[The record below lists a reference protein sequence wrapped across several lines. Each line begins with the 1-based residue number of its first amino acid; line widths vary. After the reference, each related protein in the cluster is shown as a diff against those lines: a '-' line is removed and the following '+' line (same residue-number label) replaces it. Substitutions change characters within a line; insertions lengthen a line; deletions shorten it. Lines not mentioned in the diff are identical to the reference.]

1 MGCLQKYTI
10 YMGGNTI
17 MACMNCKTA
26 LVTGADRGFGLFI
39 AQGLAKAGYRV
50 YAGRV
55 LTDYQLLDDLVKAGE
70 NIVPVWLDVSDEKD
84 IEKVRDQIAAETGR
98 LDILVSNAA
107 HMGGANPSEVGG
119 TQPIDF
125 EMLEKDFCIN
135 SMGGMVLT
143 DRLLPLLEKGEDK
156 RLFYTSSEISS
167 LRLMTRV
174 GSMRYAQTK
183 TALNLGVRMLF
194 NELRPKG
201 YTFRLYQPGGMK
213 RQMPDGTLAKTTSS
227 VNPMDS
233 AAEALRQILTDRI
246 DEDRLALID
255 YHGRELSF

>member
-1 MGCLQKYTI
+1 MPET
-10 YMGGNTI
+10 NT
-17 MACMNCKTA
+17 KTA

-39 AQGLAKAGYRV
+39 AKGLAKAGYRV

-55 LTDYQLLDDLVKAGE
+55 LRDYALLDTLQQECPNV
-70 NIVPVWLDVSDEKD
+70 VPVWLDVADVAN
-84 IEKVRDQIAAETGR
+84 IEAVREQIANDTGR

-119 TQPIDF
+119 AQPIDF

-135 SMGGMVLT
+135 SMAGPVLT

-174 GSMRYAQTK
+174 GGMRYAMTK

-213 RQMPDGTLAKTTSS
+213 RVLPDGSFANTGSS
-227 VNPMDS
+227 VNPADS

-246 DEDRLALID
+246 DEDRLALVD